1 VLNSTTDSVRPSD
14 AQKAKNDER
23 SQAGKIDDVEEEEEE
38 HIKAKQVKRG
48 SNVALPTEAEF
59 DEHMISHYPFRNWCP
74 HCVRGKANAAAHRMD
89 KGLVQDHPTVHM
101 DYCFPVKRKTE
112 ESVDE
117 YTAKRGAP
125 ILVQFDDK
133 LGIIAANYVNE
144 KGVNPR
150 SIAIVKN
157 FLEKLGHKKV
167 TIKSDQERA
176 IIAMR
181 EEVKRHTWVEI
192 VDEKSKAYDSQSN
205 GKAENAVQLFEKQFR
220 TLRDSFEMRIGT
232 RLSSCHPFISY
243 LVEHAAKT
251 INRYRVGQDGKTGY
265 RRWKGKDFKVEIP
278 EIGEKVFYLPRKI
291 DIIDKVGKQ
300 NITGWLR
307 RLLKESA
314 LRQC

>member
-1 VLNSTTDSVRPSD
+1 MLGSTPDSVRPSD
-14 AQKAKNDER
+14 AQTAKDDRR
-23 SQAGKIDDVEEEEEE
+23 SQIGMIDHVEEEEEE

-48 SNVALPTEAEF
+48 SNVMLPTEAEF
-59 DEHMISHYPFRNWCP
+59 DENMICHYPFRNWCT

-101 DYCFPVKRKTE
+101 DYCFPVKRKAD

-125 ILVQFDDK
+125 ILIQFDDK
-133 LGIIAANYVNE
+133 LGVMAANYVNE

-181 EEVKRHTWVEI
+181 EEVKRHTW
-192 VDEKSKAYDSQSN
+192 S
-205 GKAENAVQLFEKQFR
+205 R
-220 TLRDSFEMRIGT
+220 
-232 RLSSCHPFISY
+232 
-243 LVEHAAKT
+243 
-251 INRYRVGQDGKTGY
+251 
-265 RRWKGKDFKVEIP
+265 
-278 EIGEKVFYLPRKI
+278 
-291 DIIDKVGKQ
+291 
-300 NITGWLR
+300 
-307 RLLKESA
+307 
-314 LRQC
+314 